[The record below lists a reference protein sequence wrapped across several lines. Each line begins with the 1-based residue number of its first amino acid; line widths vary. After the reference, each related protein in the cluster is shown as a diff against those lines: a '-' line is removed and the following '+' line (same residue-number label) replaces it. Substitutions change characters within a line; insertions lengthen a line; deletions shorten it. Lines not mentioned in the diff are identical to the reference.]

1 MAALVVK
8 VLFFLQGGYTF
19 INDSC
24 MENKPAGFRKHPQV
38 GFNSF
43 LLPGIEHFSSCVLLT
58 LLKNPASIFFFCKS
72 WRLKPHV
79 GVPEDFSNQTRVY
92 SEQDQTGFLS
102 VSSVMSFVD
111 TSSTNSGA
119 ERWDE
124 TLSRKT
130 PSRSVVRGGTRDGAA
145 GAHADTCTLSA
156 SSTVFCRILL
166 P

>member
-1 MAALVVK
+1 MVK
-8 VLFFLQGGYTF
+8 VLFFLRGGYTF

-38 GFNSF
+38 GLNCS

-58 LLKNPASIFFFCKS
+58 LLKNPASIFLFFFCKS
-72 WRLKPHV
+72 WHLKLHV

-119 ERWDE
+119 ECRDE
-124 TLSRKT
+124 TSSRKT
-130 PSRSVVRGGTRDGAA
+130 PSRSVVHGGTRDGAA
-145 GAHADTCTLSA
+145 GAHADTCTSSA
-156 SSTVFCRILL
+156 SSTVFCRNLL